1 MPDDPDFT
9 PNPDRAVRVEGQLNE
24 ELLERL
30 RPQIFE
36 LTAQNREPITVFIN
50 SRGGSSEVA
59 EGLLS
64 LLRRTTEDD
73 RRVSRIITVAAP
85 KAESAAANLLSAGD
99 FAIACPG
106 SRLLYHGAR
115 WPLSDLV
122 GAGEAGRLYARTLPT
137 FHEINAAKLAQN
149 SAHRFRFIVST
160 LRATFAQCRAEA
172 NDARLTDLQCFERL
186 LRGKLSPA
194 AQEVLDLA
202 VPLLDRYNGLLL
214 HFQNRLRRGR
224 TVTRAHLQK
233 LMLHA
238 AISFEYESN
247 KGKPAWDGGLGRI
260 CDHFYFLNAYFDSA
274 TLCEWLAARPA
285 ERDRTPDADPE
296 ADYFLQIRLF
306 FLALCRS
313 LQDGENQITPADA
326 VWLGLIDT
334 VRPYALGANDETTSL
349 GNSSSCAG

>member
-1 MPDDPDFT
+1 VPDDPDFT
-9 PNPDRAVRVEGQLNE
+9 PNPRRAIWIDGKFTEA
-24 ELLERL
+24 LLQRL

-36 LTAQNREPITVFIN
+36 LTESREPITVFLN
-50 SRGGSSEVA
+50 SDGAGPDVA
-59 EGLLS
+59 EEILR
-64 LLRRTTEDD
+64 LLRRTTQDGA
-73 RRVSRIITVAAP
+73 RASRIITVAAP
-85 KAESAAANLLSAGD
+85 KAASMAANFLAAGD
-99 FAIACPG
+99 WAIAYPH
-106 SRLLYHGAR
+106 STLLYHGAR

-122 GAGEAGRLYARTLPT
+122 AAGEAGRLYAQTLPT

-149 SAHRFRFIVST
+149 SARRFRFIVSA

-172 NDARLTDLQCFERL
+172 GDARLTDLQCFQRL

-194 AQEVLDLA
+194 AQKVLDRA
-202 VPLLDRYNGLLL
+202 IPLWDSYNGLLL
-214 HFQNRLRRGR
+214 QFQKRLRRGR
-224 TVTRAHLQK
+224 TLTRAHLQK
-233 LMLHA
+233 LMLRA
-238 AISFEYESN
+238 SMSFEYQSN
-247 KGKPAWDGGLGRI
+247 KGKPAWDAGLGQI

-274 TLCEWLAARPA
+274 TLCEWVAARPA

-296 ADYFLQIRLF
+296 ADYFLQFRLF